1 MPEPKRQAARLLLV
15 LIACL
20 FFGPLLLAAWLYYGG
35 YFSGARQDSSHGA
48 VLDPSSNPGGG
59 HAYRAGERSLRQ
71 AEFDG
76 CADVCAQPV
85 FTMNHARAM
94 PGGQTDRLSPVFLR
108 SETLL
113 DTVSAVAERPGMV
126 MVESAGLMI
135 DSPDLE
141 RRPAEPAGGFYL
153 VDPIGNPVVYF
164 RPGIFRSNTVGHGR
178 RLMRLSRTG

>member
-48 VLDPSSNPGGG
+48 LFEPSSNPGAG
-59 HAYRAGERSLRQ
+59 HAYRAGQRSFRQ
-71 AEFDG
+71 AEIDG
-76 CADVCAQPV
+76 CADSCAQPV
-85 FTMNHARAM
+85 FAMKHSLAM
-94 PGGQTDRLSPVFLR
+94 PGGETDRLSPVFLR
-108 SETLL
+108 RETLV

-126 MVESAGLMI
+126 MIESAGLI

-153 VDPIGNPVVYF
+153 VDPIGNLAVYF

-178 RLMRLSRTG
+178 RLLRLSRTG